1 MSDNENTALVAQV
14 LSSYFSN
21 NTVAPADLQS
31 VIETVK
37 TAFGLS
43 ATSASA
49 AAVGEPEKLEPA
61 VSVKKSITP
70 DALICLCCGEKFKSL
85 KRHLQT
91 EHNISPD
98 EYRAR
103 FSLKN
108 DYPLVA
114 PNYSAARSALAKSA
128 GFGRK
133 PVAATPPKKAAGK
146 KQPGRKTTPKEAA
159 E

>member
-1 MSDNENTALVAQV
+1 MTDNENAALIAQV

-37 TAFGLS
+37 TAFGLP
-43 ATSASA
+43 ATSVSTHVVA
-49 AAVGEPEKLEPA
+49 EPEKLDPA

-85 KRHLQT
+85 KRHLQI

-98 EYRAR
+98 EYRTQ
-103 FSLKN
+103 FNLKV

-114 PNYSAARSALAKSA
+114 PNYSAQR
-128 GFGRK
+128 
-133 PVAATPPKKAAGK
+133 
-146 KQPGRKTTPKEAA
+146 
-159 E
+159 